1 MANGLGE
8 RLYHELGLTR
18 SREVPRECR
27 KQTIQTVDP
36 TNTPKHPDPTLVCS
50 NSPHT
55 HPLG

>member
-1 MANGLGE
+1 MQKTE
-8 RLYHELGLTR
+8 
-18 SREVPRECR
+18 
-27 KQTIQTVDP
+27 TIQTVDP